1 MSNNPKAKRWAFTLN
16 NYTDDDIQRL
26 SGPLENVAY
35 IIFGKEVGEQGTPHL
50 QGTVVFTKPTYLR
63 PAKGIIG
70 EAHFSVC
77 RDLKAS
83 IAYCK
88 KEGDYTEV
96 GVPPDQSNG
105 GGKKR
110 TADRISDDDLLEDFK
125 VDVANGLTAIAD
137 IREKHS
143 IVCARFPG
151 FVRDYLQDNQ
161 KKTARLVEALPLRD
175 WQQVLYQQLLKP
187 ADARKIFFIVDT
199 TGNTGKSWFA
209 RYYCDYHGNAQII
222 IPGKKADMAFAV
234 DPTKKVFF
242 FDCPRSKQGEYILY
256 DFLEEMKNGCIFSP
270 KYESKMKTLDTPHIV
285 VLMNERP
292 DQTKLSADR
301 YHITML
307 K

>member
-26 SGPLENVAY
+26 SGPLENVEY

-96 GVPPDQSNG
+96 GIPPDDQANKNA
-105 GGKKR
+105 KKR
-110 TADRISDDDLLEDFK
+110 TSDRISDDDLLEDFK
-125 VDVANGLTAIAD
+125 ADVSNGLNAMAD

-143 IVCARFPG
+143 IVCARFPA
-151 FVRDYLQDNQ
+151 FVRDYLHD
-161 KKTARLVEALPLRD
+161 KRKREPSVEAFPLRD

-187 ADARKIFFIVDT
+187 PDPRRIFFIVDT
-199 TGNTGKSWFA
+199 QGNTGKSWFA
-209 RYYCDYHGNAQII
+209 KYFCDYHGGAQIV
-222 IPGKKADMAFAV
+222 IPGRKADMAYAV
-234 DPTKKVFF
+234 DPANKVFF
-242 FDCPRSKQGEYILY
+242 FDCPRSKQGEYIQY

-270 KYESKMKTLDTPHIV
+270 KYESKMKTLATPHIV

-292 DQTKLSADR
+292 DQTKLSSDR